1 MFPKF
6 RRLWRK
12 DRLGNVDHV
21 AHKRFWFWTKREID
35 TSLRAE
41 QVRDD
46 GITAALH
53 ALEQQRWTTLS
64 DHASMDLR
72 ELEVWID
79 LGFDSGDF
87 VFSVE

>member
-1 MFPKF
+1 MLPELAKLG
-6 RRLWRK
+6 RQ
-12 DRLGNVDHV
+12 DRLRDMDHLP
-21 AHKRFWFWTKREID
+21 HKCFRLWTKREID